1 MLRIARQL
9 LASTVSKHNKDDNNM
24 TPLQTETAM
33 KIIRKIEYW
42 VKKNSTISVMYKNW
56 YVGVT
61 NAPHIRK
68 RQHKTKIETEPYF
81 WQEYNARTKEIALAI
96 ETRFHKKGMKESHK
110 TGGVR
115 TETKYVYVYKKYPT
129 IFD

>member
-1 MLRIARQL
+1 
-9 LASTVSKHNKDDNNM
+9 M
-24 TPLQTETAM
+24 TPLQTETAK

-42 VKKNSTISVMYKNW
+42 VKKNSTISVVYGNW

-61 NAPHIRK
+61 NTPHIRK
-68 RQHKTKIETEPYF
+68 GQHKIKIETEPYF

-96 ETRFHKKGMKESHK
+96 ESRFHRKGMKESHK

-115 TETKYVYVYKKYPT
+115 AESKYVYVYKKYPT